1 MDMKRRNVFR
11 RLDELENQN
20 LHLQVMLKSARADIK
35 TLQAET
41 RNLTLGVLRVD
52 KEAQPTPAAK
62 PEAAKPEAAPAAKPK
77 PKKRKPYTT
86 EAKRKK
92 NREYARKYYAKKKA
106 EKLAVT
112 A

>member
-1 MDMKRRNVFR
+1 MDMKRLNVFR
-11 RLDELENQN
+11 RLDELETQN
-20 LHLQVMLKSARADIK
+20 LHMQVMLKSARADIK

-52 KEAQPTPAAK
+52 KEAQPTPV
-62 PEAAKPEAAPAAKPK
+62 PKPEAAPAAKPK

-92 NREYARKYYAKKKA
+92 NREYARKYYAKKRA
-106 EKLAVT
+106 EKLAVME
-112 A
+112 AA

>member
-1 MDMKRRNVFR
+1 MDMKRLNVFR
-11 RLDELENQN
+11 RLDELETQN

-52 KEAQPTPAAK
+52 KEAQPEAAPAAQ
-62 PEAAKPEAAPAAKPK
+62 PTPAAKPK

-92 NREYARKYYAKKKA
+92 SREYARKYYAKKKA

>member
-1 MDMKRRNVFR
+1 MDMKRLNVFR
-11 RLDELENQN
+11 RLDELETQN

-62 PEAAKPEAAPAAKPK
+62 PK

>member
-1 MDMKRRNVFR
+1 MDMKRLNVFR
-11 RLDELENQN
+11 RLDELETQN

-52 KEAQPTPAAK
+52 KEAQPEAAPAAQ
-62 PEAAKPEAAPAAKPK
+62 PTPAAKPK

-92 NREYARKYYAKKKA
+92 NREYSRKYYAKKRADREAA

>member
-1 MDMKRRNVFR
+1 MDMKRLNVFR
-11 RLDELENQN
+11 RLDELETQN

-52 KEAQPTPAAK
+52 KEAQPTPV
-62 PEAAKPEAAPAAKPK
+62 PKPEAAPAAKPK

-92 NREYARKYYAKKKA
+92 NREYARKYYAKKRA
-106 EKLAVT
+106 EKLAVME
-112 A
+112 AA

>member
-1 MDMKRRNVFR
+1 MNINRLNVFR
-11 RLDELENQN
+11 RLDELETANM
-20 LHLQVMLKSARADIK
+20 HLQVVLKSARADIK

-52 KEAQPTPAAK
+52 KEAQPAPAAQPTPAAK
-62 PEAAKPEAAPAAKPK
+62 LK
-77 PKKRKPYTT
+77 PKKRKPYIT

-106 EKLAVT
+106 EKLA
-112 A
+112 AMEAS